1 PAGHDQHCGYDREA
15 SAGHGGDRVDD
26 DRRSYGH
33 VGCGLCPAFIPGPV
47 RSIRMHESLPA
58 KLLRLHFSE
67 QDKYQGGSLYEAVV
81 QKCRE
86 LSIAGATV
94 FRGLEGYGE
103 SAEIHRHH
111 LLLHDQPIVVMIVD
125 SEENIRR
132 LVPAI
137 EQMMETGLIT

>member
-1 PAGHDQHCGYDREA
+1 MTA
-15 SAGHGGDRVDD
+15 
-26 DRRSYGH
+26 
-33 VGCGLCPAFIPGPV
+33 
-47 RSIRMHESLPA
+47 SLPA

-67 QDKYQGGSLYEAVV
+67 HDKYQGGSLYEAVV

-103 SAEIHRHH
+103 SAELHRHH

-132 LVPAI
+132 LVTAI
-137 EQMMETGLIT
+137 EPMMETGLTVRIEGGFSGLLSESKFDWQLK